1 MVLVLLLLLE
11 VPEKYRQLY
20 QQSLY
25 YYYTIMTVLF
35 MWQIDRWCIMQQ
47 LTDFPGSPVSPL
59 DPGRPSTP

>member
-20 QQSLY
+20 KQSLY
-25 YYYTIMTVLF
+25 SIMTVLF

-59 DPGRPSTP
+59 DPGRPSIP

>member
-11 VPEKYRQLY
+11 VPEKYRQLFK
-20 QQSLY
+20 QSLY
-25 YYYTIMTVLF
+25 SVLSILF